1 MSTIGEYGSNE
12 LQFFNTND
20 FSLMQQID
28 LTQEGCIHLTVNS
41 KAHFSIV
48 MVKTNGSIFLW
59 NARPA
64 KIIQPLAPF
73 FTEIDENL
81 EYIERED
88 EFEEELSDED
98 PEYQKLTDDQKKM
111 VKFSKT

>member
-1 MSTIGEYGSNE
+1 M
-12 LQFFNTND
+12 
-20 FSLMQQID
+20 
-28 LTQEGCIHLTVNS
+28 TVNS
-41 KAHFSIV
+41 KAHLSIV

-73 FTEIDENL
+73 FTESDENM

-98 PEYQKLTDDQKKM
+98 PDYQKLTDDQKKK
-111 VKFSKT
+111 VKFARTKLDVETISEDHLCTFAQITANKLRP